1 MTAKG
6 ETPLCAQVLRH
17 RHATLQGQGFS
28 LVIVLVLVDISIPL
42 RVIIIGNGDFG
53 PGLVERQRVLDIIR
67 LYIIRTVFVEN
78 LRSPVRHPHL
88 LVERYFIKTLGAA
101 VEHHQFRGLHFV
113 KAQLTHVLVVHQER
127 GGIHEQHLLRHN
139 PVRRQAGKQGLK
151 HPHAVVLH
159 QNPVEPVLA
168 LQLLQCHTGQIRL
181 VIDVFH
187 KNIFRAGESAD
198 VVFHLALFADQQQRR
213 HLRIEVRAVQCILNK
228 SSFAAAQ
235 ESGKKI
241 YRQFS
246 GLTIFQ
252 SYCHNS
258 PLLL

>member
-1 MTAKG
+1 MTAEG
-6 ETPLCAQVLRH
+6 ETPLRAQVLRH
-17 RHATLQGQGFS
+17 GHAALQGQGFA
-28 LVIVLVLVDISIPL
+28 LVIVLVLVDIPVPL

-53 PGLVERQRVLDIIR
+53 LGLIERQRVLDIIR
-67 LYIIRTVFVEN
+67 LHIVRTVLVEN
-78 LRSPVRHPHL
+78 LRSPVRHPHF
-88 LVERYFIKTLGAA
+88 LVERHFVKTLGAA
-101 VEHHQFRGLHFV
+101 VEHHQLRGLHFV

-139 PVRRQAGKQGLK
+139 PVRRQAGKQGLE
-151 HPHAVVLH
+151 HPHAIVLH
-159 QNPVEPVLA
+159 QNPVEPILA
-168 LQLLQCHTGQIRL
+168 LQFLQCHTRQIRL

-187 KNIFRAGESAD
+187 ENVFRTCECAD
-198 VVFHLALFADQQQRR
+198 IVFRLALFADQQQRR

-228 SSFAAAQ
+228 SSFTAAQ

-252 SYCHNS
+252 SYCHNF